1 MQERRLRPGDVLDDY
16 CPRERRVTDHAIVA
30 MIDERVKLTR
40 CVTCDTEHDYKE
52 ARVPVRKRKAP
63 AALFDQVLDG
73 LQGNTVR
80 ATPAPVRLAEA
91 VSDLAPPSLD
101 EPVDVP
107 APTPSLPPAL
117 VESIPEARHAAP
129 RERAAEPPIERVEEA
144 PADPAPGHEDNI
156 PFRRSLIRAQ
166 LPKIEGQAPPVRALP
181 DFTIRQPQNGR
192 PGRPGGGGGGG
203 RRRPGGEAGFQG
215 PMRSGRMAHG
225 DGGFGQG
232 QGQGQGRGRG
242 PGRGPVPA
250 GGRPERGGQA
260 PPRGGRGRRG
270 KKH

>member
-1 MQERRLRPGDVLDDY
+1 MQERRLRPGDELDDY

-73 LQGNTVR
+73 LQGATVR
-80 ATPAPVRLAEA
+80 ATPAPVRLADA
-91 VSDLAPPSLD
+91 VSDLAPP
-101 EPVDVP
+101 PVDVP
-107 APTPSLPPAL
+107 VDGPAPLLPAPPAF
-117 VESIPEARHAAP
+117 VEPIPEPRHAAP
-129 RERAAEPPIERVEEA
+129 RERAAEPQVETGGEA
-144 PADPAPGHEDNI
+144 LAEPVPGHEDNI

-203 RRRPGGEAGFQG
+203 RRRHAGDAGFQG
-215 PMRSGRMAHG
+215 PMRSGRTAHG

-232 QGQGQGRGRG
+232 QGQ
-242 PGRGPVPA
+242 GPVPA